1 MLARRAV
8 GGAVNGTSAADSR
21 SDAARAD
28 AFRRLADGH
37 LDDSYRL
44 ANAILGS
51 PTEARDAV
59 HDAVI
64 TGWQSWSSL
73 RDSDK
78 FESWFKRIVVNTCRN
93 RLQRAARRR
102 TTDISVQSK
111 LATPDASQ
119 EVHDKIQI
127 EQGLARLKPDD
138 RIVLAL
144 RYYHDLKIADI
155 AGLLDIPTG
164 TAKSR
169 LNHAHARLRAVLDR
183 SSSEEHPR

>member
-1 MLARRAV
+1 MLATRAV
-8 GGAVNGTSAADSR
+8 RGTVAGARATDVG
-21 SDAARAD
+21 SDAERAD
-28 AFRRLADGH
+28 AFRLLTDGH

-44 ANAILGS
+44 ANAILGN

-59 HDAVI
+59 HDAII
-64 TGWQSWSSL
+64 TGWQRWSSL
-73 RDSDK
+73 RDPDK
-78 FESWFKRIVVNTCRN
+78 FDSWFKRIVVNTCKN
-93 RLQRAARRR
+93 TLQQAARRR
-102 TTDISVQSK
+102 TTDISVQPK

-119 EVHDKIQI
+119 AVHDKIQI

-144 RYYHDLKIADI
+144 RYYHDLKLRDI
-155 AGLLDIPTG
+155 ANVLDIPTG